1 LPKHILFPFFYQHPS
16 VYLQNCAPL
25 FMVGV
30 SSERSTRIRKD
41 SIKII
46 VSTGIKPAYLAAVS
60 GLLVY
65 SLDEWK

>member
-1 LPKHILFPFFYQHPS
+1 
-16 VYLQNCAPL
+16 
-25 FMVGV
+25 M

-41 SIKII
+41 GIKII

-65 SLDEWK
+65 SLEEWK

>member
-1 LPKHILFPFFYQHPS
+1 
-16 VYLQNCAPL
+16 
-25 FMVGV
+25 MVGV

-65 SLDEWK
+65 LSEEWK